1 MNTEYY
7 RSLHIAGGEL
17 EDTPQDSRDYFF
29 GAPYENPKDTS
40 FDFDVSWLP
49 SKVDLR
55 ESTGYIENQERT
67 NSCVGNAIAS
77 AAECM
82 LESKNRFVNLSRMF
96 IYYNAR
102 EPIAKLFSKP
112 IEDVGSNIRFA
123 IGETTKLGIATEDI
137 WPFVVSRVNEKPTAE
152 AYTDGALRKTK
163 RYESLGQSEPAAKPQ
178 RFIREAKVALAA
190 GYPIIFGMGI
200 TSNFYGINSD
210 DPNQYNDFA
219 QRGSLEW
226 AGGHALAIVGYD
238 DEKECFL
245 IENSWGTGWGKDGY
259 CQLKYNVVTRNMG
272 PYGAFVLREFDGVR
286 YDIPENWYIRKP
298 VPVPAPTPAPAPA
311 PKPAPAPAPA
321 PEPAPEPKKE
331 NKTPLYIVAGLV
343 IAFIIWQLTKQ

>member
-1 MNTEYY
+1 MNIEYY

-17 EDTPQDSRDYFF
+17 EDTPQDYRDYFF

-40 FDFDVSWLP
+40 FDFKTSLLP

-55 ESTGYIENQERT
+55 ENTGYIENQERT
-67 NSCVGNAIAS
+67 NSCAGNAIAS

-82 LESKNRFVNLSRMF
+82 LQSKNRFTNLSRMF

-152 AYTDGALRKTK
+152 AYADGALRKTK
-163 RYESLGQSEPAAKPQ
+163 RYESLGQSMPSSVPQ

-190 GYPIIFGMGI
+190 GYPIIFGMDI

-210 DPNQYNDFA
+210 DPNQYRDIA
-219 QRGSLEW
+219 RRGTADY

-245 IENSWGTGWGKDGY
+245 IENSWGTGWGQDGY
-259 CQLKYNVVTRNMG
+259 CQLKYNVVTQNMG

-286 YDIPENWYIRKP
+286 YDIPENWYIRKSN
-298 VPVPAPTPAPAPA
+298 PVPAPTPTPVPAPV
-311 PKPAPAPAPA
+311 PAPS
-321 PEPAPEPKKE
+321 PEPKKKK
-331 NKTPLYIVAGLV
+331 NKTPIYIAVGLL
-343 IAFIIWQLTKQ
+343 IAFIIWHLTNQ